1 MKKPVICTE
10 IMKENPYKQNREEI
24 KDLLLQYNNF
34 KSGKKFNF
42 IEEESFERL
51 IDYFDE
57 TDDLA
62 AALEAVNYAVEQ
74 FPYSSTLLIKKAD
87 LLIATRRYRE
97 ALSILSKAELLD
109 SNDINLFI
117 LKTDAHLALDNQEKA
132 AALLEEAIHIFEG
145 EEKVELLFE
154 LADVYDDYEEFDK
167 VFNCL
172 KLILEQDPTN
182 EEALYKICF
191 WTDYTGRN
199 EESIKLH
206 KKIIDEYP
214 YSQLAW
220 FNLGAAFQGL
230 KLYEKSIDAYQ
241 YAIAIDEKFDYAY
254 RNLGDAY
261 LRLHKYREAI
271 EVLQKVLELT
281 MPEEVIYEALGHC
294 YEKLKNYAQ
303 ARFHYRKASH
313 LNSTEGNLYYKIAG
327 TYMSEGYWD
336 SAIKNLENAMRINKS
351 QPDYHFAIAKCY
363 VQLDRIK
370 DAAIHF
376 SHFIKSRP
384 KNAKGW
390 KELIKCLYEAEY
402 YEEALEQIYNAQ
414 KNTTQKPIFIYY
426 KSAALFA
433 LGKSKEGLLQLELAM
448 QKAPGLVK
456 QFVELD
462 PSLLQFQAIAGLIAS
477 YKKMPSGRKSK
488 HK

>member
-1 MKKPVICTE
+1 
-10 IMKENPYKQNREEI
+10 MKENPFRQNKEEM
-24 KDLLLQYNNF
+24 KELLLQYHNF
-34 KSGKKFNF
+34 KLGKKFKF
-42 IEEESFERL
+42 IEEDSFERI

-57 TDDLA
+57 NDDLTSA
-62 AALEAVNYAVEQ
+62 VEAVNYAVEQ
-74 FPYSSTLLIKKAD
+74 FPYSASLMIKKAD

-97 ALSILSKAELLD
+97 ALALLEKAELLD
-109 SNDINLFI
+109 SNDINLYI

-132 AALLEEAIHIFEG
+132 ADLLEKAIHVFEG
-145 EEKVELLFE
+145 EEKAELLFE

-206 KKIIDEYP
+206 KKIIDEHP
-214 YSQLAW
+214 YTQLAW

-271 EVLQKVLELT
+271 EVLQKVLELS

-294 YEKLKNYAQ
+294 YEKLKNHAQ

-313 LNSTEGNLYYKIAG
+313 LNSTDSHLYFKIAG
-327 TYMSEGYWD
+327 TYMSEGHWE
-336 SAIKNLENAMRINKS
+336 SAIKNIEAAMRINKS
-351 QPDYHFAIAKCY
+351 QPDYHFALAKCY
-363 VQLDRIK
+363 IQLDKIK
-370 DAAIHF
+370 DAVIHF
-376 SHFIKSRP
+376 SSFIKARP
-384 KNAKGW
+384 KNANGW
-390 KELIKCLYEAEY
+390 KELIKCLYDAEY
-402 YEEALEQIYNAQ
+402 YEEALEQVYNAQ
-414 KNTTQKPIFIYY
+414 KNTVNKPVFIFY
-426 KSAALFA
+426 KSAILFA
-433 LGKSKEGLLQLELAM
+433 LGKSKEALLQLELGM
-448 QKAPGLVK
+448 QQSPSLIK
-456 QFVELD
+456 QFVALN
-462 PSLLQFQAIAGLIAS
+462 PSLLQHQSIVELIAI
-477 YKKMPSGRKSK
+477 YKNKILKKKG
-488 HK
+488 